1 MFGAVCFHSS
11 LSVELSRRLELQQK
25 RCLRVILS
33 SEYLNYQHACEL
45 TGIPSLE
52 ESREAAC
59 LRWARR
65 AQASP
70 HHSHLFPR
78 SPITNTRQSKAFLE
92 YTCRT
97 NRYYFSAVPYMARL
111 LNIHGSQP

>member
-1 MFGAVCFHSS
+1 M
-11 LSVELSRRLELQQK
+11 ELSRRLELQQK

-33 SEYLNYQHACEL
+33 SEYLSYQHACEL

-70 HHSHLFPR
+70 HHPHLP
-78 SPITNTRQSKAFLE
+78 PPTPTTNTRQNKAFRE

-97 NRYYFSAVPYMARL
+97 NRYYFSAVPYMARM
-111 LNIHGSQP
+111 LNTHGSHP